1 MKKSNYKKDLK
12 KICKFITHDEDI
24 DLIKKY
30 SQDWRKRFSNYSYGV
45 IFPQNIKQVSMIV
58 KYANKNNIKLI
69 PQGGNTGLVG
79 GTSPFQ
85 KKKEIIINFE
95 KMNKVL
101 NIDVENKFVELEA
114 GVIVDDINAKLQKH
128 NFIFPL
134 KISSSGSSQIGG
146 IISTNA
152 GGINVVRYGSIRK
165 NLLSLEI
172 VLASGEIAKLGSNLI
187 KDNTGYNLKDLF
199 CGSEGT
205 LGLITKASIRIF
217 SQPKDYLDIFIS
229 FKDLNQTLEM
239 YNFISKNFEDNLESI
254 ELISNFSFD
263 LCLKHGLL
271 KKSFFERSGKYYL
284 LVRFIS
290 FEKKDYLIDKFQNI
304 LIDNNEK
311 FIEFLVAQNEKQSF
325 DFWDFREKLTEA
337 QKIDGKLMGFDISVP
352 NNKIPFFLE
361 NAEKDLKKIIE
372 NIKFHIFGH
381 LGDSNLH
388 FNLIAPD
395 KFKNNFYDYEKKIK
409 KIINKYLII
418 CDGSVSAEHGI
429 GLLKKEDF
437 YETKSKLEIKLMK
450 KIKKLLDPKSIFNN
464 KKIFN

>member
-1 MKKSNYKKDLK
+1 MKKDKYKKDLK
-12 KICKFITHDEDI
+12 KICKFITYDEDI

-45 IFPQNIKQVSMIV
+45 IFPQDINQVSMIV
-58 KYANKNNIKLI
+58 RYANKHNIKLI

-114 GVIVDDINAKLQKH
+114 GVIVDDINTKLQKH
-128 NFIFPL
+128 NLIFPL

-165 NLLSLEI
+165 NILSLEI
-172 VLASGEIAKLGSNLI
+172 VLANGEIVKLGSNLI

-217 SQPKDYLDIFIS
+217 SKPKDYLDIFIS
-229 FKDLNQTLEM
+229 FKDLKQTLEM
-239 YNFISKNFEDNLESI
+239 YNFISQNFEDNIESI
-254 ELISNFSFD
+254 ELISNLSFD
-263 LCLKHGLL
+263 LCLKYDLL

-325 DFWDFREKLTEA
+325 EFWDFREKLTEA
-337 QKIDGKLMGFDISVP
+337 QKIDGKLIGFDISIP
-352 NNKIPFFLE
+352 INKIPFFLD
-361 NAEKDLKKIIE
+361 NAEKDLKKIVK

-395 KFKNNFYDYEKKIK
+395 KFKNNFYDYEKRIK

-437 YETKSKLEIKLMK
+437 YETKSNLEITLMK
-450 KIKKLLDPKSIFNN
+450 KIKKLLDPKSVFNN
-464 KKIFN
+464 GKIFY